1 MYSTAGRMTST
12 CGAEFFFGVW
22 ITKDGFHCWVNFLGS
37 SDDAK
42 NFKVNYSVKN
52 NNESF
57 IYNGPVQTLDKEQ
70 VKILEEQGC
79 LFIKLDAF
87 KRCFKQDNQI
97 NDFKSINIV
106 IAIKKEGEDYGESD
120 ESEKKPTVKRRKR

>member
-1 MYSTAGRMTST
+1 MTST
-12 CGAEFFFGVW
+12 CGAEFFFGAW

-37 SDDAK
+37 SDDAT
-42 NFKVNYSVKN
+42 NFTVNYSVEN
-52 NNESF
+52 NAASFHESF

-79 LFIKLDAF
+79 FFIKLDAF
-87 KRCFKQDNQI
+87 KRCFKQDVRN
-97 NDFKSINIV
+97 NDLKSMAIV
-106 IAIKKEGEDYGESD
+106 IIIKKEGEDYGESD